1 MSRITLKSQAIVIA
15 QLEAQVAE
23 LTTTKGLLMNEV
35 DSFKNQLA
43 YSQDETAQQARI
55 ADDYD
60 AQLTEALSQLEIAAP
75 VQDVSPNNVDLLH
88 EQIAL
93 QVDEINTLNAD
104 NARLAQSNTA
114 AHNRCDVLEE
124 LLVQALD
131 SRPVVKSAPRM
142 TVAPDVIQSQ
152 PTVEITAQDRAFYA
166 KFKALPRDERL
177 AIIEFARPIVGHVG
191 IHNIMTVRA
200 AWRESQAA

>member
-23 LTTTKGLLMNEV
+23 LTTHKGILMNEV
-35 DSFKNQLA
+35 A
-43 YSQDETAQQARI
+43 
-55 ADDYD
+55 
-60 AQLTEALSQLEIAAP
+60 ALSQEL
-75 VQDVSPNNVDLLH
+75 SPNDIDLLH
-88 EQIAL
+88 EKIAL
-93 QVDEINTLNAD
+93 QVDEINALNAD

-114 AHNRCDVLEE
+114 AYNRCDVLEE
-124 LLVQALD
+124 LLVQAVD
-131 SRPVVKSAPRM
+131 VRPVVKSAPRM
-142 TVAPDVIQSQ
+142 TIAPEVTESQ